1 MSSLNDTLYGPLGK
15 EYCIYF
21 YILSVFGFIS
31 LIFIVLTSLV
41 IGIYKKKGFDFY
53 LQAFT
58 LAIVY
63 GMLYLQNRLLFNM
76 CESA

>member
-1 MSSLNDTLYGPLGK
+1 MASMNDTLYGPLGK

-31 LIFIVLTSLV
+31 LILVVISSLV
-41 IGIYKKKGFDFY
+41 IGIYKKKGIDFY

-76 CESA
+76 CESG

>member
-1 MSSLNDTLYGPLGK
+1 MASMNDTLYGPLGK

-31 LIFIVLTSLV
+31 LILVVISSLV

-76 CESA
+76 CESG